1 MTAIIKKMRF
11 LNLIIISLS
20 LSTTS
25 ACQRKDSGSGG
36 TVVGNGFIRYHDK
49 TYDFFFDYAKELE
62 ISSLSDA
69 SIKLDNADYA
79 NALGKR
85 VSELRFSVKDLGTSG
100 SNSLLDYANQQNG
113 NHDWKPVE
121 NSRIESLYTQNML
134 SGVLHAQY
142 FFKLS
147 HSIILHVSANA
158 VHEAKGVKLVSS
170 VIASINFDTQSPVIH
185 EVLFEPASVTAGQTV
200 KLKIRATDN
209 MTAIKGTSP
218 AGSVARR
225 AEQTCRQLT
234 TTNWDS
240 VDACG
245 EFRSL
250 GNDWY
255 EFDVPTNPKMKPGHY
270 FLYPLTVWDEAGNS
284 MELLPDTTRNV
295 YRSRIATDEALIPM
309 ATLTVQN
316 DRADTQPPHIVSAK
330 FEPSEI
336 TAGESA
342 KLIFQAMDND
352 PSFSPQHFCER
363 ALHREWFK
371 HIRTDVPK
379 NAEIDPTEYA
389 IHACT
394 NPKKRPDGAWEVA
407 VTTYIGLPPG
417 DYIMDL
423 NVKDLVGNMSEPETL
438 LISVK
443 SNQPTDTV
451 GPKII
456 TIKTDRATY
465 KPGEKGSVLIQA
477 TDDLSGVSGQAAYLI
492 RNFCRASMITQNLAE
507 DDANMK
513 DRILICDG
521 SLKKLDN
528 DWYALAFQLPEQV
541 PSGKYFLPDIS
552 LADNVG
558 NRTFLTSAKNETSAG
573 NYKDL
578 YNERETNIQVLSVTV
593 TN

>member
-1 MTAIIKKMRF
+1 MNSIIKKMRF

-20 LSTTS
+20 LVTTS

-49 TYDFFFDYAKELE
+49 TYDFFFDYAKELK
-62 ISSLSDA
+62 ISNLSDA

-79 NALGKR
+79 NALSKR
-85 VSELRFSVKDLGTSG
+85 VSELTFAVKDLGTSG
-100 SNSLLDYANQQNG
+100 SDSLLEYASQING
-113 NHDWKPVE
+113 NHDWKPVK
-121 NSRIESLYTQNML
+121 NSRTESLYTQNMA

-142 FFKLS
+142 LFRLS
-147 HSIILHVSANA
+147 RGVVLQVSANA

-185 EVLFEPASVTAGQTV
+185 EVLFEPASVTAGQTA

-234 TTNWDS
+234 TANWNF

-255 EFDVPTNPKMKPGHY
+255 EFDVPTNPKMKPGQY
-270 FLYPLTVWDEAGNS
+270 FLYPLTIWDGAGNS
-284 MELLPDTTRNV
+284 MELLPDTIRDV
-295 YRSRIATDEALIPM
+295 YRSRIATDETLIPM
-309 ATLTVQN
+309 AKLTVQN
-316 DRADTQPPHIVSAK
+316 DRADSQPPSILNAR
-330 FEPSEI
+330 FEPAEI
-336 TAGESA
+336 TAGESV
-342 KLIFQAMDND
+342 KLIFEAKDND
-352 PSFSPQHFCER
+352 PEFSPQSFCER
-363 ALHREWFK
+363 ALHDEWFR
-371 HIRTDVPK
+371 HMRTDVPK

-394 NPKKRPDGAWEVA
+394 RPQKRADGAWEVP

-417 DYIMDL
+417 QYSMDL
-423 NVKDLVGNMSEPETL
+423 SIKDLVGN
-438 LISVK
+438 ISKQKHISLTVT
-443 SNQPTDTV
+443 SSQPIDTE
-451 GPKII
+451 GPKIH

-477 TDDLSGVSGQAAYLI
+477 TDNLSGVSGQAAYLI
-492 RNFCRASMITQNLAE
+492 RSFCRASMVTNNSV
-507 DDANMK
+507 DDDVNMN

-521 SLKKLDN
+521 TLKKIDHE
-528 DWYALAFQLPEQV
+528 WYALDFQLPDQV
-541 PSGKYFLPDIS
+541 PSGEYFLPEIS

-558 NRTFLTSAKNETSAG
+558 NRTFLTSAKNRTSVG

-578 YNERETNIQVLSVTV
+578 YNELETNVPVLSVNV